1 MLLPAGLG
9 MIALV
14 CIFSL
19 YSCSF
24 HGIVEL
30 VSLPMKD
37 GGWGRRLPAIDDIPL
52 RTIIMVGVFL
62 EPKAETLHTAP

>member
-1 MLLPAGLG
+1 

-19 YSCSF
+19 HSCAV

-30 VSLPMKD
+30 VFLPMKD
-37 GGWGRRLPAIDDIPL
+37 GGWGRRLPAIDGIPL
-52 RTIIMVGVFL
+52 STIIMVGVFL
-62 EPKAETLHTAP
+62 EPKAEQTPHTAP

>member
-1 MLLPAGLG
+1 MLLPAGPG

-30 VSLPMKD
+30 DFLPMED
-37 GGWGRRLPAIDDIPL
+37 GGRRLPAIDGIPL
-52 RTIIMVGVFL
+52 STIMMVGVFL
-62 EPKAETLHTAP
+62 QPKVEQTPHTAP